1 MLFYP
6 KSFTLKSF
14 LTSHEV
20 LTNVARFALHLI
32 GENNPSHNVISGNL
46 ILIAVALAIRP
57 AQRAR
62 AVLFT
67 YLWEFTQLPV
77 IISIFSE
84 PLKFT

>member
-6 KSFTLKSF
+6 KSFTLKSL

-20 LTNVARFALHLI
+20 LTNVARFALHLSWRKQ
-32 GENNPSHNVISGNL
+32 SHHVISDSL
-46 ILIAVALAIRP
+46 ILIAVALAIRL
-57 AQRAR
+57 ARCAR